1 MDRMFSRGGS
11 NTCKDTEACGNK
23 FVRLVYKVG
32 SNQVKDKVLTTMSGK
47 TNFIITH
54 NIALVEVNM

>member
-1 MDRMFSRGGS
+1 MFSRGGN

-47 TNFIITH
+47 TNFYQGYIMS
-54 NIALVEVNM
+54 NYEVSLP